1 VVVVGVGSEAR
12 GDDAA
17 GMEVVRKLKK
27 VLKSPNVLLIE
38 GGVVPEN
45 FTSQIRRF
53 KPSHIIFID
62 AADFDAKPGE
72 IVLAEPEAITGQFIS
87 THIMPL
93 SILAKYIREQ
103 IGAKI
108 ALLGIQPARVHMGA
122 EVSRPVKD
130 SIKQIVEIMLR
141 ELQKC

>member
-1 VVVVGVGSEAR
+1 VVVGVGSEAR

-17 GMEVVRKLKK
+17 GIEVVRKLKK

-38 GGVVPEN
+38 GGVAPEN

-108 ALLGIQPARVHMGA
+108 ALLGIQPARVRMGV